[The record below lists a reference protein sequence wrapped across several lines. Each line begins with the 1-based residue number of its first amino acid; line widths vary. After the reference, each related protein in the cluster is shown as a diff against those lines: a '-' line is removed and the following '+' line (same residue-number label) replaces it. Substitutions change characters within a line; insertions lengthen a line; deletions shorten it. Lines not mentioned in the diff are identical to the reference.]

1 VTAEKQHKMYGVL
14 MVAVVILLLAAQ
26 YILQRTLQQA
36 SEELISIKTS
46 LSSEQSMLS
55 SQRSLSERLKSFEVL
70 ASGYGGSERLFPENP
85 RELFAAVGGV
95 LQDYSVEFTQS
106 SSNLTVKPGEN
117 FTLAISFNGQYYN
130 VMKALAA
137 IRENNYIMRINELRL
152 NAESSGAV
160 RGSMNIVS
168 TARS

>member
-1 VTAEKQHKMYGVL
+1 VTAEKQHKMYGIL
-14 MVAVVILLLAAQ
+14 ICAVVILLLAAQ

-36 SEELISIKTS
+36 SEELISIRTS
-46 LSSEQSMLS
+46 LSSEESMLN
-55 SQRSLSERLKSFEVL
+55 SQRSLSDRLKSFEVL
-70 ASGYGGSERLFPENP
+70 ASGQGGSERLFPANP
-85 RELFAAVGGV
+85 RELFAAVGRV

-117 FTLAISFNGQYYN
+117 FTLSISFSGQYYN

-152 NAESSGAV
+152 NAEGGGLV

-168 TARS
+168 TAQS